1 MSENLILM
9 IAVLLKNI
17 IVTISFVVL
26 AIVFNTWW
34 ISLFSLLF
42 LTTIEKKVKI
52 EKEGNK
58 DVKNKR

>member
-9 IAVLLKNI
+9 IAVLLKNL

>member
-42 LTTIEKKVKI
+42 LTTIEKI

>member
-58 DVKNKR
+58 DA

>member
-42 LTTIEKKVKI
+42 LTTIEKI
-52 EKEGNK
+52 EKESNK
-58 DVKNKR
+58 DVENKR

>member
-9 IAVLLKNI
+9 IAVLFKNM
-17 IVTISFVVL
+17 IVIISFVVL

-42 LTTIEKKVKI
+42 LTTIEKI

>member
-42 LTTIEKKVKI
+42 LTTIEKI
-52 EKEGNK
+52 EKEK
-58 DVKNKR
+58 

>member
-9 IAVLLKNI
+9 IAVLLKNT